1 MLKAILIILIVFEM
15 LWILLPVIFG
25 VISILIAI
33 LLELWWI
40 PFGLLLLSYILKKI
54 K

>member
-1 MLKAILIILIVFEM
+1 MLKAILIILIILEM
-15 LWILLPVIFG
+15 SWILLPVVVG
-25 VISILIAI
+25 VISILIGI

>member
-1 MLKAILIILIVFEM
+1 MLNAILIILIILEM
-15 LWILLPVIFG
+15 SWILLPVVVG
-25 VISILIAI
+25 VISILIGI
-33 LLELWWI
+33 LLELCWI